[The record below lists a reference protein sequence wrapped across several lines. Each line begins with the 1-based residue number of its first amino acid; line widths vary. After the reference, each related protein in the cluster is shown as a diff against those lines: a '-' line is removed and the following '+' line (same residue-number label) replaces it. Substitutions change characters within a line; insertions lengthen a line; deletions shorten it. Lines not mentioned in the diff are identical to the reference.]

1 MLEVEKIT
9 AGYGRITA
17 LHEVS
22 LQVAKGSVV
31 SLLGANGAGKS
42 TTLNCISGIVALR
55 AGSIRFRGERID
67 RLPPH
72 TIVARGIAQVPEGRE
87 IFAKMSVRENL
98 EIGAHMRRDH
108 AAIRRDLDR
117 VLGYFPALRSRLRQ
131 FAGTLSGGEQ
141 QMLLVGRA
149 LMAAPSLLMLDE
161 PSLGL
166 SPVMIDQIF
175 DIVGQIRRDGM
186 TILLVEQNAQVALEL
201 ADDAYVLE
209 NGDVVAHEPAATLL
223 HSEALRRA
231 YLG

>member
-1 MLEVEKIT
+1 MLEVANIV
-9 AGYGRITA
+9 AGYGRVTA
-17 LHEVS
+17 LHDTS
-22 LQVAKGSVV
+22 LSVAKGSVV

-42 TTLNCISGIVALR
+42 TTLNCISGIVPLR

-72 TIVARGIAQVPEGRE
+72 QIVARGIAQVPEGRE
-87 IFAKMSVRENL
+87 IFAQMSVRENL

-117 VLGYFPALRSRLRQ
+117 VFAYFPPLRNRLRQ

-149 LMAAPSLLMLDE
+149 LMAAPALLMLDE

-166 SPVMIDQIF
+166 SPLMIEQIF
-175 DIVGQIRRDGM
+175 AIIAQIRRDGV
-186 TILLVEQNAQVALEL
+186 TVLLVEQNAQVALEV

-209 NGDVVAHEPAATLL
+209 NGEVIAHEPAATLL
-223 HSEALRRA
+223 HSDALHRA

>member
-1 MLEVEKIT
+1 MLEVAGVV

-17 LHEVS
+17 LHEMS
-22 LQVAKGSVV
+22 LQVAEGSVV

-42 TTLNCISGIVALR
+42 TTLNCISGIVVPR

-67 RLPPH
+67 RLAPH
-72 TIVARGIAQVPEGRE
+72 QIVARGIAQVPEGRE
-87 IFAKMSVRENL
+87 IFAQMSVRENL

-108 AAIRRDLDR
+108 AGIRRDLDR
-117 VLGYFPALRSRLRQ
+117 VMGYFPALRARLRQ

-186 TILLVEQNAQVALEL
+186 TILLVEQNAQVALEV
-201 ADDAYVLE
+201 ADYAYVLE
-209 NGDVVAHEPAATLL
+209 NGEVVVHEAAATLL
-223 HSEALRRA
+223 QSEALRRA